1 MNRPDD
7 PHDSAPD
14 VTPPEAP
21 AAAGAAPAPDAATP
35 AAPARWQRFL
45 RWSLAGIGAAVVAAL
60 LLAWT
65 GGYRYTPATRVA
77 PAIPAETAAKGDLKQ
92 IEKKLAALQPKGYYV
107 VVDSAENRL
116 RLMRQ
121 DEVVREA
128 IASAGTGAMLVDE
141 ASGRTWVFETPRGV
155 RKVLSKKKDPCWR
168 RPDWDYVENGEP
180 LPKRSSDRID
190 CAALGKYALYLGDG
204 YMIHGTL
211 YERSLGMSVTHGCV
225 RLGAADLEE
234 VWKAAPV
241 GTKVYMY

>member
-1 MNRPDD
+1 MNMQGD
-7 PHDSAPD
+7 PNDTP
-14 VTPPEAP
+14 VTPED
-21 AAAGAAPAPDAATP
+21 AAAASPAPSTP
-35 AAPARWQRFL
+35 TRRQRML
-45 RWSLAGIGAAVVAAL
+45 RWGLAGAGMIVLASLA
-60 LLAWT
+60 LAWA

-77 PAIPAETAAKGDLKQ
+77 SAGTADPAVKGELKQ
-92 IEKKLAALQPKGYYV
+92 VEKKLAALQPKGYYV

-116 RLMRQ
+116 RLMRH

-128 IASAGTGAMLVDE
+128 IASAGTGAVLVDE
-141 ASGRTWVFETPRGV
+141 SSGRTWVFETPRGV

-168 RPDWDYVENGEP
+168 RPDWDFVENGEP
-180 LPKRSSDRID
+180 LPTRSADRID

-225 RLGAADLEE
+225 RLGATDLEE

>member
-1 MNRPDD
+1 MDPNVDPDNVKAGI
-7 PHDSAPD
+7 PAG
-14 VTPPEAP
+14 AP
-21 AAAGAAPAPDAATP
+21 AAAGQAEPAPAADA
-35 AAPARWQRFL
+35 RLRRQRSL
-45 RWSLAGIGAAVVAAL
+45 LWGLAGAGALLVASLA
-60 LLAWT
+60 LAWA

-77 PAIPAETAAKGDLKQ
+77 SAGTADPAVKGDLRQ
-92 IEKKLAALQPKGYYV
+92 VEKKLAALQPKGYYV

-128 IASAGTGAMLVDE
+128 IASAGTGAVLVDE

-155 RKVLSKKKDPCWR
+155 RKVLSRKKDPCWR
-168 RPDWDYVENGEP
+168 RPDWDFVENGEP
-180 LPKRSSDRID
+180 LPTRSADRID

-211 YERSLGMSVTHGCV
+211 YERSLGKSVTHGCV
-225 RLGAADLEE
+225 RLGADDLEAI
-234 VWKAAPV
+234 WKATQV